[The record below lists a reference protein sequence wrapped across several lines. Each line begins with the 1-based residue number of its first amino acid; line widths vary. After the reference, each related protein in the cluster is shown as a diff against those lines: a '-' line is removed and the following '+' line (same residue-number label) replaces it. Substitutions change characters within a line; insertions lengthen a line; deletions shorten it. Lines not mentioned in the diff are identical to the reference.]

1 MVNILSGYGTH
12 KKIVGTVEWPH
23 TISKIIRE
31 RERGK
36 DTKTQKREREE
47 GSCWEDLLVAVGA
60 FLL

>member
-1 MVNILSGYGTH
+1 MANILSGYGTP
-12 KKIVGTVEWPH
+12 VEWPH